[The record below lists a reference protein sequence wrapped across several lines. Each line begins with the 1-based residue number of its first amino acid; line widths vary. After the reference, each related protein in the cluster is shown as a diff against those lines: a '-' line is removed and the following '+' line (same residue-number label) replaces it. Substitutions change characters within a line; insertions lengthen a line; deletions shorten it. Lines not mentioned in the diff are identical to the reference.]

1 MGKYIPERDWISETP
16 TEQEIREILKAYNE
30 NIHKYEIKGFK
41 AAGMRARHNLLD
53 LYPLLK
59 KRRKE
64 ILQGYKNKKPAE
76 MHPSWEGVED
86 GDHD

>member
-16 TEQEIREILKAYNE
+16 TEQEIRRILAEYNE
-30 NIHKYEIKGFK
+30 NIHKYETKGFRTP
-41 AAGMRARHNLLD
+41 GVRARKNLID

-64 ILQGYKNKKPAE
+64 ILDGYKNKPKLVE
-76 MHPSWEGVED
+76 HPSWEGIED
-86 GDHD
+86 DAS